1 MSSISNINA
10 AGVRSVIANMTLNV
24 PALAINAAGAAT
36 VKTTNA
42 IEYSVGGIGKSKAA
56 LSAQSIAVTH
66 DFQGT
71 AVAKGFKAYA
81 QPAGT
86 RAIYV
91 LSVNAAGTVA
101 VSQGTY
107 VGQRLPKPGD
117 LSVTMDGTGFVPA
130 EPKGYTAFG
139 AIVISLANAATFT
152 PGTTALDAANVSA
165 TFYDISVLPEE
176 L

>member
-1 MSSISNINA
+1 MSSISHINA
-10 AGVRSVIANMTLNV
+10 AGVRSVITNMTLSAAV
-24 PALAINAAGAAT
+24 LAINAAGAAT
-36 VKTTNA
+36 VKTTGA
-42 IEYSVGGIGKSKAA
+42 IVYSVGGIAKSKTA

-86 RAIYV
+86 RVVYV

-107 VGQRLPKPGD
+107 AGQRMPKPGD
-117 LSVTMDGTGFVPA
+117 LSITLDGTGYVPA

-139 AIVISLANAATFT
+139 AIVIDLSQAATFT
-152 PGTTALDAANVSA
+152 PGTTALDAAGVTA
-165 TFYDISVLPEE
+165 TFYDVSVLPEV